1 MKFYGS
7 LFYFYFFSV
16 VVETT
21 IIAVATIIAVVV
33 AISKISVLILKGGRL
48 LCQKIEDVV
57 AVSDLV
63 MTAVG

>member
-1 MKFYGS
+1 VKFYGS

-21 IIAVATIIAVVV
+21 IIAVVV
-33 AISKISVLILKGGRL
+33 AISKISILILKGGRL